1 MTTVTRKPRPKP
13 RATILKRFLSIAIR
27 AEYFG
32 DEYNSSDVIRSI
44 MAVIASH
51 KLMSD
56 RESGKYMMLT
66 LYDLVEHLYCRAV
79 GRGFLFLDYDG
90 FA

>member
-1 MTTVTRKPRPKP
+1 
-13 RATILKRFLSIAIR
+13 
-27 AEYFG
+27 
-32 DEYNSSDVIRSI
+32 
-44 MAVIASH
+44 MAVIASQR
-51 KLMSD
+51 LMSD
-56 RESGKYMMLT
+56 RESGKYMMLA